1 MEKLLQALKSFPKFL
16 SESIEETKKLTF
28 PTKESVI
35 AGTSAV
41 FIVSIILSIYIFSI
55 DFIVSQIIAYII
67 RVFGG

>member
-1 MEKLLQALKSFPKFL
+1 MEKFLSTLKSFPKFI

-28 PTKESVI
+28 PTKASVI

-41 FIVSIILSIYIFSI
+41 FIVSIILSIYIFLI

-67 RVFGG
+67 KVFGG

>member
-16 SESIEETKKLTF
+16 FESIEETKKLTF
-28 PTKESVI
+28 PTKESII

>member
-1 MEKLLQALKSFPKFL
+1 MEKFLLTLRSFPKFI

-28 PTKESVI
+28 PTKESIV

-41 FIVSIILSIYIFSI
+41 FIVSIILSIYIFLI